1 MYVICAGVHVV
12 GPDFRRYPGLDA
24 ETAVDMLALAYKHAL
39 CEIAEAPGKHQA
51 KVNSVLLLPVSCG
64 DFADQFSDQMADITF
79 QAIANAFAALSSDTR
94 TAIMSIKSIHVCI
107 SLRDQAKDFRSA
119 KARLLQ
125 R

>member
-1 MYVICAGVHVV
+1 MRAGVHVV

-24 ETAVDMLALAYKHAL
+24 ETAVDMLALAYKHVL
-39 CEIAEAPGKHQA
+39 CEIAEAADKPQA

-64 DFADQFSDQMADITF
+64 EFADQFSDQMADITF
-79 QAIANAFAALSSDTR
+79 QAIANAFATLPSDTR

>member
-1 MYVICAGVHVV
+1 MNVICAGVHVV
-12 GPDFRRYPGLDA
+12 GPDFRRYPGLDT
-24 ETAVDMLALAYKHAL
+24 ETAVDMLALAYKHVL
-39 CEIAEAPGKHQA
+39 CEIAEAADQA

-64 DFADQFSDQMADITF
+64 EFADQFSDQMADITF

-94 TAIMSIKSIHVCI
+94 TAIMSIKSIHVCV